1 MELLDAQ
8 DIVKAIAQEHVIVL
22 VHLDVRVAQVDLLE
36 AQMLVILVA
45 LVALLDAQEFVKVVV
60 LVVMV
65 VEIVKA
71 LV

>member
-1 MELLDAQ
+1 MELLDVQ
-8 DIVKAIAQEHVIVL
+8 DIVKVIAQEHVIAL
-22 VHLDVRVAQVDLLE
+22 VNLDVKVAQVDLLE
-36 AQMLVILVA
+36 VQMLVILVA
-45 LVALLDAQEFVKVVV
+45 LVALLDVQESVEAAV